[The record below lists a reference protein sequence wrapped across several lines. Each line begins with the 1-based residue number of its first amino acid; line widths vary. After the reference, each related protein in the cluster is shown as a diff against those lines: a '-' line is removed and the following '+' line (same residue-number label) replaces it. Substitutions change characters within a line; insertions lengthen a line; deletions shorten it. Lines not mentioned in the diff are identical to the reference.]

1 MRIGIVGAGM
11 TVPWFL
17 EAAKLIPEM
26 EVWALYVRK
35 EEKRQE
41 LCEKYQVP
49 VVMDSDAH
57 FDLLIGEFD
66 RARDLLEKLD
76 FPEELV
82 LNRSADAIREYVNR
96 KF

>member
-49 VVMDSDAH
+49 VAYDSY
-57 FDLLIGEFD
+57 
-66 RARDLLEKLD
+66 EKL
-76 FPEELV
+76 L
-82 LNRSADAIREYVNR
+82 ADASLMRCIFRFPTICITASQSR
-96 KF
+96 LWRQASM